1 MTFIQCFDDST
12 KDKLVA
18 LGYKFIKKDKV
29 GNDIVYLFENNVK
42 NQSFSNMK
50 ISFTNRMTF

>member
-12 KDKLVA
+12 KDKLVT

-29 GNDIVYLFENNVK
+29 GNDIVYLFENDVK
-42 NQSFSNMK
+42 NQNFSNMK
-50 ISFTNRMTF
+50 VSFTNRMTF